1 MSVSLLV
8 EAYLQ
13 LPQPQL
19 GDDPD
24 LVEAGMRGPLR
35 EFRTE
40 VRAKYTEGTLQ
51 RLLISEDEASRR
63 AAALA
68 LSLVGTMKSNR
79 AMATAL
85 RDADPIVRHYANEGI
100 WEIWFRGDT
109 IERGVQ
115 LQEAT
120 RLPDQQQIMAALDD
134 LIRGATDFAEAYN
147 QRAIVHFRRG
157 EYSKAVTDC
166 ERTLR
171 LNPVHFG
178 AASGMGQSY
187 LRMNKPRA
195 ALRAFQ
201 RALDI
206 NPHLDDLRDTVRE
219 LQAALGGESREEQ

>member
-35 EFRTE
+35 EFRSE

-134 LIRGATDFAEAYN
+134 LIRSANDFAEAYN

-157 EYSKAVTDC
+157 EYGKAVTDC

-219 LQAALGGESREEQ
+219 LQAALGGDSREEQ